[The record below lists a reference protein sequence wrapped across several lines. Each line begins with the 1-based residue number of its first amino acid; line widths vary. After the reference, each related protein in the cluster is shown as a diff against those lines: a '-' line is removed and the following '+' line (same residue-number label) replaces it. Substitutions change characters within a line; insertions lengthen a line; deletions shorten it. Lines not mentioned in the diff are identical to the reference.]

1 MIMNLH
7 LKRYLVTFP
16 VLAISLF
23 FVLNFIAASLYPG
36 CTKEVIN
43 YQSDHYSFTHNFL
56 SGLGSMQTN
65 TDNANTAIERLDNTP
80 SMLLFN
86 ASLVIIGIS
95 VLMFYF
101 YFHSLFVFIEDDERS
116 IKLARY
122 AKPFG
127 MLAGVFYAGVGLVPH
142 DLHFGWHVFF
152 AHGAFSVLLV
162 VCSLHALAVY
172 RSNKLHNGYALGYVL
187 FCVFLATYLC
197 IIFLGPEIGPNRHY
211 SENDLILQVVAQKTI
226 VLTFIC
232 SILIQIHGI
241 RKVLFRIT

>member
-1 MIMNLH
+1 MNLL
-7 LKRYLVTFP
+7 LKRYLVTLP
-16 VLAISLF
+16 LVTISLF
-23 FVLNFIAASLYPG
+23 FIFNFIAAYLYPG

-56 SGLGSMQTN
+56 SGLGAMQTN
-65 TDNANTAIERLDNTP
+65 TDNVNTVIERLDNTP

-86 ASLVIIGIS
+86 ASLFIIGFS

-101 YFHSLFVFIEDDERS
+101 FFQRFFVFIKDDERS
-116 IKLARY
+116 IKLAKY

-127 MLAGVFYAGVGLVPH
+127 MIAGVFYAGVGLVPH
-142 DLHFGWHVFF
+142 DLHFGLHVFF
-152 AHGAFSVLLV
+152 AHGAFSVLLI

-187 FCVFLATYLC
+187 FCVFLAIYLG
-197 IIFLGPEIGPNRHY
+197 IIFLGPEIGPNRQY

-232 SILIQIHGI
+232 SILIQIYGI

>member
-1 MIMNLH
+1 MNLQ
-7 LKRYLVTFP
+7 LKRYLVSLP
-16 VLAISLF
+16 VIAITTF
-23 FVLNFIAASLYPG
+23 FVLNALAAYLYPG
-36 CTKEVIN
+36 CTKEVID

-65 TDNANTAIERLDNTP
+65 TDNVNTEIERIDNTP

-86 ASLVIIGIS
+86 TSLVIIGFS
-95 VLMFYF
+95 VFMFYAF
-101 YFHSLFVFIEDDERS
+101 FNKFFVAFKDNEKAIRFS
-116 IKLARY
+116 RY
-122 AKPFG
+122 TKPFG
-127 MLAGVFYAGVGLVPH
+127 MIAGIFYAGVGLVPH
-142 DLHFGWHVFF
+142 DLHFGLHIFF

-172 RSNKLHNGYALGYVL
+172 NSKKLHNVYALGYVL
-187 FCVFLATYLC
+187 FCLFLAAYLF
-197 IIFLGPEIGPNRHY
+197 IIFFGPAIGPAKDY

-241 RKVLFRIT
+241 RKLLFKGI

>member
-1 MIMNLH
+1 MIVQ
-7 LKRYLVTFP
+7 LKRYLVTIP
-16 VLAISLF
+16 TIAILLF
-23 FVLNFIAASLYPG
+23 FIFNSVAAYLYPG

-43 YQSDHYSFTHNFL
+43 YHSDHYSFTHNFL

-65 TDNANTAIERLDNTP
+65 TDNVNKAIERLDNTP

-86 ASLVIIGIS
+86 GSLVIIGFAI
-95 VLMFYF
+95 LMFYF
-101 YFHSLFVFIEDDERS
+101 FFQKFFVFVGDNERS

-122 AKPFG
+122 VKPFG

-152 AHGAFSVLLV
+152 AHGAFSLLLI

-172 RSNKLHNGYALGYVL
+172 HSKKLNNAYAFGYLL
-187 FCVFLATYLC
+187 FCFFLATYLC
-197 IIFLGPEIGPNRHY
+197 IIFLGPEIGPNRVY
-211 SENDLILQVVAQKTI
+211 SESDLILQVVAQKMI

-241 RKVLFRIT
+241 KKVLFRIA